1 MSDEEIP
8 PWCGES
14 HPHFSHPGCEGVS
27 DDEWCWY
34 HNRSESIPEGGAYQ
48 ICGECFHCFDTE
60 RDLIEATRKTQL
72 DAGLSHGV
80 VVVLPILFCPL
91 CAYDF

>member
-27 DDEWCWY
+27 DDEWCWH
-34 HNRSESIPEGGAYQ
+34 HNRSEPTPEGGAYR
-48 ICGECFHCFDTE
+48 ICGECFHCFNTE
-60 RDLIEATRKTQL
+60 ADLLAADRTMRTEV
-72 DAGLSHGV
+72 GLSGV
-80 VVVLPILFCPL
+80 AVSGDDVLYCPL
-91 CAYDF
+91 CSHDF